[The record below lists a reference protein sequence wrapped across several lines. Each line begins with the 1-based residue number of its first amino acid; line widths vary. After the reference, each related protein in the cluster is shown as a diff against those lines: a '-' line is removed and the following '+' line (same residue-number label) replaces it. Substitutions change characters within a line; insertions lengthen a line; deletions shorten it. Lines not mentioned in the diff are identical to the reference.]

1 MEGRPM
7 HEPVTDLELASDATP
22 STVEAAA
29 GAGSPVAVY
38 LARLTSPESRRAMA
52 ASLELLAELLVDGHP
67 AEATER
73 VRRRRVGHPLAM
85 AVPWHELRY
94 GHTRPSASGWPSTA
108 RRRPPTATWPPFGAC
123 SGRPGGSGS

>member
-7 HEPVTDLELASDATP
+7 GEPVTDLQLASDATP

-29 GAGSPVAVY
+29 GTGNPVAVY

-52 ASLELLAELLVDGHP
+52 TSLKLLAEILVDGHP
-67 AEATER
+67 ADRTER
-73 VRRRRVGHPLAM
+73 ARRRRAGQPLAA

-94 GHTRPSASGWPSTA
+94 GHTQALRSTTTSIPTRRSRTRTGTVSTTRRSAITEPSH
-108 RRRPPTATWPPFGAC
+108 
-123 SGRPGGSGS
+123 